1 MDPLITYTGVA
12 TAAGTILGFLGT
24 WGWNRYWQ
32 KKDSGESSMSAA
44 LKSQGERLV
53 GVETKISTL
62 DVRIT
67 SKFDAIDQRDG
78 DRQKVIGRIEG
89 EINRIDGKVEGLQT
103 FWRSKFDKLDEKI
116 DQKFDT
122 VRAELRA
129 DQTSHETRMGT
140 MLEAHRKG
148 VHDRLN
154 EATAAQAEMINKLI
168 DELVDR
174 VADPK
179 EK

>member
-1 MDPLITYTGVA
+1 MSDWITYAG
-12 TAAGTILGFLGT
+12 AAGATGSILGFLAN
-24 WGWNRYWQ
+24 WGWNRFWK
-32 KKDSGESSMSAA
+32 KKDEGETSVTAA
-44 LKSQGERLV
+44 LKGHGDRLVVVEGKITTLDSTLKERFNTVDVRDGER
-53 GVETKISTL
+53 
-62 DVRIT
+62 
-67 SKFDAIDQRDG
+67 
-78 DRQKVIGRIEG
+78 QKTIGRMEG
-89 EINRIDGKVEGLQT
+89 EISRLDGKIDGLQS
-103 FWRSKFDKLDEKI
+103 FWRTKFDKLDEKI

-140 MLEAHRKG
+140 MLENHRKG

-174 VADPK
+174 VGEK